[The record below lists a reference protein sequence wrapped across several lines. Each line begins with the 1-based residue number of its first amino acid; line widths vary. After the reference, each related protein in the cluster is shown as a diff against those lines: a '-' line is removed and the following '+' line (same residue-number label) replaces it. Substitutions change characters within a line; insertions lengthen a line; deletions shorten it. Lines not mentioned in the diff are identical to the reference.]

1 MCSFTYSQS
10 GKLPLGLGGGSGA
23 IGQAG
28 LGLAASAEA
37 GIVGPMADPE
47 KEQPVMLPF
56 ADKEGAGWHVIVR
69 YHEGHERRIDGF
81 ATEQEALDWIIAN
94 AGEVDK

>member
-1 MCSFTYSQS
+1 MFRAVWAYRQISARF
-10 GKLPLGLGGGSGA
+10 
-23 IGQAG
+23 GQRVSPNRAAG

-37 GIVGPMADPE
+37 GIVGRMADAE
-47 KEQPVMLPF
+47 KEEPVMLPF
-56 ADKEGAGWHVIVR
+56 ADKEGTGWHVIVR

-94 AGEVDK
+94 AGEVDQ